1 MLTAREIMTSELV
14 TVTPETSLKELA
26 SKFVE
31 TRFGN
36 MPVVDAQGELV
47 GMISETDLVE
57 QQKPL
62 HIPTVMALF
71 DGVFY
76 LDSEKRFKEQV
87 DRVTATT
94 VGELCNKQPV
104 TCEPQATIR
113 QIAGL
118 MSKHKVHLVP
128 VVEAGK
134 LVGVVGRLDLIRAM
148 EGY

>member
-1 MLTAREIMTSELV
+1 MLTAREIMTRDVV
-14 TVTPETSLKELA
+14 TVRPDTSLKELA

-36 MPVVDAQGELV
+36 MPVVDESGVLI
-47 GMISETDLVE
+47 GIISETDLIE

-94 VGELCNKQPV
+94 VGELCNKKLV
-104 TCEPQATIR
+104 TCSPETTVR
-113 QIAGL
+113 EIAAL
-118 MSKHKVHLVP
+118 MSRHKIHLVP
-128 VVEAGK
+128 VVEGGK
-134 LVGVVGRLDLIRAM
+134 MVGVVSRLDMIRSM
-148 EGY
+148 EA

>member
-1 MLTAREIMTSELV
+1 MMTAREIMTRDVV
-14 TVTPETSLKELA
+14 TVRPETSLKELA
-26 SKFVE
+26 NKFVE

-36 MPVVDAQGELV
+36 IPVVDDAGGLV
-47 GMISETDLVE
+47 GIISETDLIE

-76 LDSEKRFKEQV
+76 LDSQKSFKEQV

-94 VGELCNKQPV
+94 VGELCSRKLV
-104 TCEPQATIR
+104 TCSPETTVR
-113 QIAGL
+113 EIAAL
-118 MSKHKVHLVP
+118 MSRHKVHLVP

-134 LVGVVGRLDLIRAM
+134 MVGVVSRLDMIRSLEA
-148 EGY
+148 